1 MLVPLLVGVAIGIRP
16 GLEIA
21 GNLIG
26 LIDTFD
32 KSSLRGF
39 DVRERGWSGEFEFII
54 AMRGGDEAL
63 MIGDKFVD

>member
-1 MLVPLLVGVAIGIRP
+1 
-16 GLEIA
+16 LEIA